1 MKYYAKVIISEK
13 TRNLDRFFTY
23 EIPEKLK
30 DKLKIGHRVLVPFGF
45 RNKPIQAFIF
55 ELFYD
60 QITDYKVK
68 KVKEALDKEPILS
81 LNTLD
86 MIKWMKEKYFST
98 YYNLI
103 NLFIPK
109 GINFK
114 NFKMVKLNQN
124 LKNDITINDEEKSFI
139 DFFNE
144 IKIIEY
150 NKLIK
155 EYEIKENLLKKLE
168 KKQLIEIFWD
178 YKSNKNI
185 LTDEILFL
193 NKDMDYS
200 LEYLFDNK
208 ILEKRSFRQVEIIK
222 FLKNNKEVYKRDLKD
237 ILGVDNS
244 SIDALKRKNLIKSK
258 LKEIYRQKDYK
269 TYKEEIVLNKE
280 QIKAIKKLKEMKNEN
295 IFKEAMLFGVTG
307 SGKTKVYIE
316 IAKEYIKQGKQVL
329 ILVPEISLTP
339 QTMIK
344 FKNEFFKN
352 LVLIH
357 SKLSTGERYDAYR
370 RVKENDA
377 KIIIGVRSA
386 LFCDFYDLGLIV
398 IDEFHEDSYKSD
410 KEPRYD
416 TIDVAK
422 QISKV
427 NNALLIFGSATP
439 SVKLYYEF
447 IKEKKDILRLE
458 KRANNN
464 YLPKIDIVDMK
475 EELKKGNKSFFSYN
489 LIDQIKQKI
498 KKKEQI
504 ILFLNRKGY
513 SSFINCTNCG
523 YVFKCEYCDVSLT
536 YYKKQNILKCNYCGY
551 KKEIPKICPECN
563 AKNIDKIG
571 IGTEQI
577 ESKLKELIEDIK
589 ILRLDKSS
597 VSKKNSLEEII
608 EDFKNKKADVLIGTQ
623 MVTKGLDF
631 SNVTLVGIICAD
643 MSLNFPDYKS
653 SERTFQLI
661 SQVSGRAGRGEIEG
675 NVILQTFNKDHYSIK
690 YAVNHDFLGF
700 YNEEIKIRRLFSY
713 SPFNNIIR
721 ILISGDNEKLVI
733 KTSNKIYEAIF
744 YILNKKDYNNVKG
757 IFLPNPCLISKVKNK
772 YRWQIIIKDEEI
784 KLENLK
790 KLVKYICIDKSEKL
804 FDKNINISIDI
815 NPSSLI

>member
-13 TRNLDRFFTY
+13 TRSLDRFFTY
-23 EIPEKLK
+23 EIPDKLK
-30 DKLKIGHRVLVPFGF
+30 DKLKIGHRILVPFGF
-45 RNKPIQAFIF
+45 RNKPIQAFVF

-60 QITDYKVK
+60 EITDYKVK
-68 KVKEALDKEPILS
+68 KVKDILDKEPILS
-81 LNTLD
+81 LKTLD
-86 MIKWMKEKYFST
+86 TIKWMKEKYFST
-98 YYNLI
+98 YFNLI

-109 GINFK
+109 GIDFK
-114 NFKMVKLNQN
+114 NFKMVKLNEN
-124 LKNDITINDEEKSFI
+124 VKNDIAINNDEKLFI

-144 IKIIEY
+144 IKLIEY

-178 YKSNKNI
+178 YKSKKNI
-185 LTDEILFL
+185 LTDEIISL
-193 NKDMDYS
+193 NEDMKYS
-200 LEYLFDNK
+200 LEYFFENK
-208 ILEKRSFRQVEIIK
+208 ILEKRSFRQIEIIK

-244 SIDALKRKNLIKSK
+244 SIDALKRKNLIKSR
-258 LKEIYRQKDYK
+258 LKEIYRQKHYK
-269 TYKEEIVLNKE
+269 TYKEEIILNEE
-280 QIKAIKKLKEMKNEN
+280 QKNVINRLKEIKNEN
-295 IFKEAMLFGVTG
+295 IFKEVMLFGVTG

-316 IAKEYIKQGKQVL
+316 IAKEYIKQGRQVL

-344 FKNEFFKN
+344 FKNEFLRN

-357 SKLSTGERYDAYR
+357 SKLSIGERYDAYR

-386 LFCDFYDLGLIV
+386 LFCDFCDLGLIV
-398 IDEFHEDSYKSD
+398 MDEFHEASYKSD
-410 KEPRYD
+410 KDPRYD
-416 TIDVAK
+416 SIDVSRK
-422 QISKV
+422 ISKI
-427 NNALLIFGSATP
+427 NNSLLLFGSATP
-439 SVKLYYEF
+439 SVDLYYEF
-447 IKEKKDILRLE
+447 LKDNKDILKLE
-458 KRANNN
+458 KRVNNN
-464 YLPKIDIVDMK
+464 MLPKVNIVDMK
-475 EELKKGNKSFFSYN
+475 DELKKGNKSFFSYN
-489 LIDQIKQKI
+489 LIDQIKEKI

-513 SSFINCTNCG
+513 SNFINCSNCG
-523 YVFKCEYCDVSLT
+523 YVFKCEHCDVSLT
-536 YYKKQNILKCNYCGY
+536 YYKKQNLLKCNYCGY

-563 AKNIDKIG
+563 TKNIDKIG
-571 IGTEQI
+571 VGTEQI
-577 ESKLKELIEDIK
+577 ESKLKELIKDIK

-597 VSKKNSLEEII
+597 VSKKNSLENII
-608 EDFKNKKADVLIGTQ
+608 EDFKNNKADVLIGTQ

-661 SQVSGRAGRGEIEG
+661 SQVAGRAGRGTLEG

-690 YAVNHDFLGF
+690 HAINHDFLGF
-700 YNEEIKIRRLFSY
+700 YNDEIKIRKLFSY

-721 ILISGDNEKLVI
+721 ILISGDDEKLII
-733 KTSNKIYEAIF
+733 KTSNKIYDAIF
-744 YILNKKDYNNVKG
+744 YILNKKGYNKVEG

-790 KLVKYICIDKSEKL
+790 KLVKYICIDKEQEL
-804 FDKNINISIDI
+804 FDKSVNISIDI